1 MRRIIEEEL
10 KDGSIQYRV
19 ESNRMFFGLI
29 PCKWYTCTVTI
40 PYGYAE
46 VSCDAV
52 FNTLEEAQIFVGIN
66 PNPVIKR
73 TILEY
78 NTDTSA
84 GHPVKDDDIVR
95 YSFEKRRVK
104 DKEP

>member
-1 MRRIIEEEL
+1 MKRIIEEEL
-10 KDGSIQYRV
+10 KDGTIQYRV

-46 VSCDAV
+46 IFCYAV
-52 FNTLEEAQIFVGIN
+52 FNTLEEAQVFAGIN

-73 TILEY
+73 TLLEY

-95 YSFEKRRVK
+95 YSEETQRVK